1 MRKGKFNIVLPFYA
15 IVAFVL
21 AILGQVLLCF
31 VIAAERDEWAVRQC
45 MQAFFLSIVSGIA
58 GVVQSIMGV
67 FNVVP
72 VLNWLTSGITSF
84 VVGVIY
90 LVVLIFAIIGLV
102 HVCKGQ
108 DARVPWLTT
117 LAGKAYGVIAP
128 HTAQLSGYRSN
139 EKGSQFGCPFCI
151 ACYN

>member
-1 MRKGKFNIVLPFYA
+1 MRKGKYNIVLPFYA

-21 AILGQVLLCF
+21 AILGQMLLCGLLLGF
-31 VIAAERDEWAVRQC
+31 VIVAERDEWAVRQC

-58 GVVQSIMGV
+58 GVVQSVMGI

-72 VLNWLTSGITSF
+72 LLNWLTSGITSF

-117 LAGKAYGVIAP
+117 LAGKAYGVIAQ
-128 HTAQLSGYRSN
+128 HTGNPGGPAGPSGPT
-139 EKGSQFGCPFCI
+139 GP
-151 ACYN
+151 AV

>member
-1 MRKGKFNIVLPFYA
+1 MRKGKFNIVLSFYA
-15 IVAFVL
+15 VVAFVL
-21 AILGQVLLCF
+21 AILGQVLLCGLLLGF

-58 GVVQSIMGV
+58 GVIQSVMSV
-67 FNVVP
+67 FNIVP

-108 DARVPWLTT
+108 DARIPWLTT
-117 LAGKAYGVIAP
+117 LAGKAYGVM
-128 HTAQLSGYRSN
+128 AQHMGNPGGPAGPSGPT
-139 EKGSQFGCPFCI
+139 GPV
-151 ACYN
+151 A